1 MRASQS
7 MATSDNLAK
16 IMDQWPVALV
26 AFGGVLT
33 LAWLGLLIW
42 YPLHLLQLV

>member
-7 MATSDNLAK
+7 MATSNNIAK
-16 IMDQWPVALV
+16 IMDQWPLVLV

-33 LAWLGLLIW
+33 FAWLGLLIW

>member
-1 MRASQS
+1 

-16 IMDQWPVALV
+16 IMDQWPAALV